1 MSADFDPGYF
11 QPPFDQLCRDYPGS
25 DIYPAS
31 DFRTEWG
38 PVFHR
43 GRLDGSARV
52 VLIGQDPAQHEE
64 MARRILIGTAGHRI
78 QGFLAKLG
86 IDRSYVMVNTF
97 LYSVYGQQG
106 GERHQADPGITAY
119 RNRWLDA
126 LLSSGQVE
134 AVIAL
139 GSLANEA
146 WKAWQ
151 STISGKLFKGAYAH
165 ITHPT
170 EPEGASKGNRQKL
183 AAGITAML
191 HSWNVGLKALSPA
204 ISHPDTARALVPY
217 GHAFAPGDYVA
228 IPAIDL
234 PAGSP
239 AWMLGAE
246 QWAKRT
252 GSTATQ
258 KRFSITITVPA
269 DFQKKK

>member
-1 MSADFDPGYF
+1 MPIDFDPSYCKA
-11 QPPFDQLCRDYPGS
+11 PFDQLCREYPGN
-25 DIYPAS
+25 DVYPAS

-52 VLIGQDPAQHEE
+52 LLIGQDPAQHEE

-86 IDRSYVMVNTF
+86 FDRSYVMVNTF
-97 LYSVYGQQG
+97 LYSVYGQAG
-106 GERHQADPGITAY
+106 GERHQGDPGIAEY

-126 LLSSGQVE
+126 LVAGNQLE

-139 GSLANEA
+139 GSLANGA
-146 WKAWQ
+146 WKLWT
-151 STISGKLFKGAYAH
+151 STAAGASFKGAFVH

-170 EPEGASKGNRQKL
+170 QPEGASKGNRQTL
-183 AAGITAML
+183 AVGITAML
-191 HSWNVGLKALSPA
+191 KNWNAALRALTPA
-204 ISHPDTARALVPY
+204 ISHPDAARPLVLY
-217 GHAFAPGDYVA
+217 GQAFAAGDYVGV
-228 IPAIDL
+228 PAFDL

-239 AWMLGAE
+239 AWMLGRQE
-246 QWAKRT
+246 WAKRT
-252 GSTATQ
+252 GSTAIQ

-269 DFQKKK
+269 GSQKR

>member
-1 MSADFDPGYF
+1 MAVDFDPGYG
-11 QPPFDQLCRDYPGS
+11 QSPFDQLCREYPGT

-52 VLIGQDPAQHEE
+52 LLIGQDPAQHEE

-86 IDRSYVMVNTF
+86 FVRSYVMVNTF
-97 LYSVYGQQG
+97 LFSVYGQAG
-106 GERHQADPGITAY
+106 GERHQADPGITEY

-126 LLSSGQVE
+126 LLVGSQIE

-139 GSLANEA
+139 GSLANGS
-146 WKAWQ
+146 WKSWK
-151 STISGKLFKGAYAH
+151 STASGAGFQGAYAH

-170 EPEGASKGNRQKL
+170 EPEGASKGNHQKL
-183 AAGITAML
+183 EAGIAAML
-191 HSWNVGLKALSPA
+191 KNWNSALQVLGPA
-204 ISHPDTARALVPY
+204 IAHPDLPRPMVLY
-217 GHAFAPGDYVA
+217 GHAFGPGDYVA
-228 IPAIDL
+228 IPDFDL

-239 AWMLGAE
+239 AWMLGRE
-246 QWAKRT
+246 PWATRT
-252 GSTATQ
+252 GATAIK
-258 KRFSITITVPA
+258 KRYSITITVPA
-269 DFQKKK
+269 DFQKK

>member
-1 MSADFDPGYF
+1 MAVDFDPGYWK
-11 QPPFDQLCRDYPGS
+11 PPFDQLCREYPGT

-31 DFRTEWG
+31 DFRIEWG

-52 VLIGQDPAQHEE
+52 LLIGQDPAQHEE

-86 IDRSYVMVNTF
+86 FDRSYVMVNTF
-97 LYSVYGQQG
+97 LYSVYGQAG
-106 GERHQADPGITAY
+106 GERHQADPGITEY

-126 LLSSGQVE
+126 LLVGGQVE
-134 AVIAL
+134 IVIAL

-146 WKAWQ
+146 WKSWK
-151 STISGKLFKGAYAH
+151 STASGAGFKGAYAH

-170 EPEGASKGNRQKL
+170 QPEGAAKGNPQKV
-183 AAGITAML
+183 AAGIVTML
-191 HSWNVGLKALSPA
+191 ENWNVALHTLGPA
-204 ISHPDTARALVPY
+204 IAHPDVPRPIVPY
-217 GHAFAPGDYVA
+217 GHAFAHGDYVA
-228 IPAIDL
+228 IPAFDL

-239 AWMLGAE
+239 AWMLGRE

-252 GSTATQ
+252 GATAVQ
-258 KRFSITITVPA
+258 KRYSITLTVPA
-269 DFQKKK
+269 DSQKK

>member
-1 MSADFDPGYF
+1 MTVDFDPGYCEA
-11 QPPFDQLCRDYPGS
+11 PFDQLCREYPGS
-25 DIYPAS
+25 DVYPAS

-43 GRLDGSARV
+43 GRLDSTARV
-52 VLIGQDPAQHEE
+52 VIIGQDPAQHEE

-106 GERHQADPGITAY
+106 GERHHGDAGIAAY

-126 LLSSGQVE
+126 LLTRGQVE
-134 AVIAL
+134 VVIAL

-146 WKAWQ
+146 WQ
-151 STISGKLFKGAYAH
+151 SWKSTPSGAGYGGAYAH

-183 AAGITAML
+183 ASGITAML
-191 HSWNVGLKALSPA
+191 RNWNSGLQKLAPE
-204 ISHPDTARALVPY
+204 ISHPDTSRPMVLY
-217 GHAFAPGDYVA
+217 GSAFGTGDYVS
-228 IPAIDL
+228 IPAFDL

-239 AWMLGAE
+239 TWMLGRE
-246 QWAKRT
+246 QWAKRV
-252 GSTATQ
+252 GRTASQ
-258 KRFSITITVPA
+258 KRYSITITVPA
-269 DFQKKK
+269 DFQKK